1 MGDDWFPR
9 PRSVADV
16 EIVEPAELDAS
27 TFFELLTSPDAEEWR
42 HKVGVVGRLDGSGK
56 ATTRLLAVRGWVL
69 KTSVASPEPTREG
82 LRERLEL
89 EIARGARAGVWH
101 PSKRWALVGTAAG
114 WLTVVACRELHTLRR
129 VEPVEA
135 RVHAW
140 TQMLALGMDVKLR
153 TGLGLDLNP
162 ANFALDS
169 ELGGLFY
176 LDEELYPGFGLQQV
190 ASAIVARIPEEPDAP
205 EGTWREWGYQ
215 LHGALRISNAEREK
229 IVEEALSYPLV
240 EAYGGAR
247 IALLEGFRKGRDT
260 VRPSPRK
267 PTGGLVCVFADVHG
281 NLPALE
287 AVISA
292 ACENGATSFLFLGDA
307 VGYGPH
313 PRECVA
319 RLADLGCLAVRGN
332 HDHAVAT
339 GQVDGYMNSL
349 ARACAEWTR
358 DRLGPHEI
366 AWLLGLPLEQRGDG
380 WMAVHGAPRDPHRMR
395 AYVYDLT
402 FEDNLRHLRHEGVPL
417 CFHGHTHVQLVHA
430 ELPSGPTKLAFVRY
444 ATLSPR
450 TIHMV
455 NPGSVG
461 QPRDGDSRAAFAL
474 WDPASG
480 RLELCRVPYRV
491 ELTLRDLARAG
502 LPSELARRLA
512 LGN

>member
-1 MGDDWFPR
+1 
-9 PRSVADV
+9 
-16 EIVEPAELDAS
+16 
-27 TFFELLTSPDAEEWR
+27 
-42 HKVGVVGRLDGSGK
+42 VVN
-56 ATTRLLAVRGWVL
+56 
-69 KTSVASPEPTREG
+69 PEPTSDGPRA
-82 LRERLEL
+82 RLAL
-89 EIARGARAGVWH
+89 EFANGERAGVWH
-101 PSKRWALVGTAAG
+101 PSKQWALVKTPVG
-114 WLTVVACRELHTLRR
+114 WLTIVACRELRTLRR
-129 VEPVEA
+129 IEPLVA

-140 TQMLALGMDVKLR
+140 TQMLAMGMDAKRR

-162 ANFALDS
+162 ANFAFDS

-176 LDEELYPGFGLQQV
+176 LDEEFYPAFGLQQI
-190 ASAIVARIPEEPDAP
+190 ASAIVARIPEEPEAP
-205 EGTWREWGYQ
+205 EDTWREWGYL
-215 LHGALRISNAEREK
+215 LHGALCISAAEREM

-240 EAYGGAR
+240 ETYGGAR
-247 IALLEGFRKGRDT
+247 IALIEGFRKGRDT
-260 VRPSPRK
+260 VRPGIGK
-267 PTGGLVCVFADVHG
+267 PTNGLVCVLADVHG

-319 RLADLGCLAVRGN
+319 RLAELGGVAVRGN

-339 GQVDGYMNSL
+339 GLVDAYMNTL

-358 DRLGPHEI
+358 ASLGPTEL
-366 AWLLGLPLEQRGDG
+366 AWLLGLPLEHRGDG
-380 WMAVHGAPRDPHRMR
+380 WMAVHGAPRDPHRLR

-402 FEDNLRHLRHEGVPL
+402 FEDNLKHLRGERVPL

-430 ELPSGPTKLAFVRY
+430 ELPGGPTKLPFARRT
-444 ATLSPR
+444 TLSPR
-450 TIHMV
+450 NIHLV

-474 WDPASG
+474 WDPLSG

-491 ELTLRDLARAG
+491 ELTIRDLARAG
-502 LPSELARRLA
+502 LPPDLAKRLA
-512 LGN
+512 LGS